1 MSRDIFIS
9 IGTPGNDQQKAALEN
24 LKIALGAKGLR
35 ARQAEASAKTPLLNV
50 RDLLDECVGMI
61 VIAQPRIDIVQAIER
76 PNTEK
81 AKKLESVALTTPWN
95 HIEAAFAYD
104 RGLPLIVI
112 CDNHVKQ
119 EGFLQ
124 YSYDWEV
131 KYVDLNPSF
140 FRTEQF
146 DKYIIEFEKQIERY
160 NSGTFLRFPK
170 PPTTPRPTRTV
181 GQLVSSL
188 SVEGFIQIAA
198 GVIALVSS
206 AFFAGQYFASW

>member
-1 MSRDIFIS
+1 VSRDIFIS
-9 IGTPGNDQQKAALEN
+9 IGTPGNDQQKAVLEN

-35 ARQAEASAKTPLLNV
+35 ARLAAASAKTPLLNV

-61 VIAQPRIDIVQAIER
+61 VIAQPRINIIQGIER
-76 PNTEK
+76 PDTEK
-81 AKKLESVALTTPWN
+81 AKKLESISLATPWN

-112 CDNHVKQ
+112 CDASVKQ

-131 KYVDLNPSF
+131 KYVNITPEF
-140 FRTEQF
+140 FKTEQL
-146 DKYIIEFEKQIERY
+146 DRYIDEFEKQVENY
-160 NSGTFLRFPK
+160 KSGKFLRFPN
-170 PPTTPRPTRTV
+170 PPATPRPTRTV

-198 GVIALVSS
+198 GVTALIST